1 MSQSLDIFILVNNYL
16 HDIATAMFF
25 ASGIAM
31 WIIVRN
37 AENKK
42 GKEVINYFGKLSED
56 VRKIGR
62 FSLYWILLG
71 GIPRILAFKD
81 FEFVHAVSKNL
92 VTGLIVKHIIA
103 FLFVAAGI
111 YVWIKINVRMKSIS
125 KNE

>member
-1 MSQSLDIFILVNNYL
+1 MSQSLAVFILINNYF
-16 HDIATAMFF
+16 HDVATTIFF

-37 AENKK
+37 VENKK
-42 GKEVINYFGKLSED
+42 GEEVTNYFSKLSED

-62 FSLYWILLG
+62 VSLYWILLG

-81 FEFVHAVSKNL
+81 FEFAHAISKNQ
-92 VTGLIVKHIIA
+92 VPGLIIKHIIT